1 MRQDKTERISF
12 AVTQKE
18 KEHIYGLAE
27 KMGMTVSEF
36 IRYCL
41 EIATKAMDKVR
52 GNK

>member
-1 MRQDKTERISF
+1 MQQDKTERISF

-18 KEHIYGLAE
+18 KEKIYDLSK

-36 IRYCL
+36 VRYCL
-41 EIATKAMDKVR
+41 EVAMKVMDKVR